1 MPTFPLQRR
10 AIPLLAALLALGAAP
25 LAHARPP
32 VSVSDVAFA
41 EEIQIAC
48 SRIKPQ
54 QAEAFEK
61 KKRALLAAV
70 PALVE
75 EARSAPQ
82 YDTFRGFARTVLGQL
97 GDELAQACAKFLA
110 QDDPG
115 AAPANDRP
123 DAPKPAL

>member
-1 MPTFPLQRR
+1 MPTYPLQRR
-10 AIPLLAALLALGAAP
+10 AMPLLAALLALGAAP
-25 LAHARPP
+25 AHARPP

-82 YDTFRGFARTVLGQL
+82 YETFRGFARTVLGQL
-97 GDELAQACAKFLA
+97 GDELPQACDKFLV

-115 AAPANDRP
+115 AVP
-123 DAPKPAL
+123 DHGKPEAPKPAS